1 MVINFCQPLTG
12 EKNEVKKEKKKK
24 RFSLYLRQVA
34 HLAGANLP
42 LPPPPPPP
50 PPEFH
55 QASLTIFWNP
65 LYTPGWRETL

>member
-12 EKNEVKKEKKKK
+12 EQNEVKKKK

-34 HLAGANLP
+34 HPAGAY
-42 LPPPPPPP
+42 PPP

>member
-34 HLAGANLP
+34 HLAGAY
-42 LPPPPPPP
+42 LPPPPPPNQN
-50 PPEFH
+50 FIR
-55 QASLTIFWNP
+55 L
-65 LYTPGWRETL
+65 L